1 MHINVAPNL
10 LNFSEVILWHQ
21 IQKHWSEKL
30 TTCAN
35 KEAGKSH
42 HEYILKC
49 NFHTWIAQWPLLK
62 STWVLQ
68 HSCSPPK
75 VCHRKSFIEFPTAIC
90 EIWVVQQTTPST
102 WKVVGKVF
110 GSIVQKLV
118 SFFFE
123 ILPYPTAMTMFYKV
137 VSPLTTEPLLSWLL
151 TKFIYNS

>member
-1 MHINVAPNL
+1 MHINVTPDL

-30 TTCAN
+30 TTCPN

-42 HEYILKC
+42 HEYIFKMQFSHMDSSMIPSQKYMSFAAQLLTTQGMPQEK
-49 NFHTWIAQWPLLK
+49 FHWVPNSHLWDMGGATDYPFKTWQ
-62 STWVLQ
+62 
-68 HSCSPPK
+68 
-75 VCHRKSFIEFPTAIC
+75 
-90 EIWVVQQTTPST
+90 
-102 WKVVGKVF
+102 VVGKVF

-123 ILPYPTAMTMFYKV
+123 ILPYPTMTKV